1 MILIKYLI
9 WIDKSI
15 DNGEN
20 QGYIKI
26 MKDQFSINCIQFK
39 DVESAFQYMMNSLRF
54 KVIALMV
61 SGSLFSTYIQ
71 AFDNYKK
78 KLTTIPLTIIFTS
91 SVSKFKGYCKYKDRI
106 EHIFYNPGGVHDTF
120 GPVKEYIK
128 KLMKTEIPK
137 IPCNPKDNP
146 NNYEKCYSFEYIKN
160 SSQLIYPY
168 LYNDIISNKEITDDE
183 IYNFNYLL
191 VEKFGNK
198 MGDLIEPLTLCK
210 KIPSEILSKFY
221 VYAYS
226 LETPFYRNLNWDLM
240 MLNGN
245 NYYPFI
251 KTLYKGMGDYCFKDL
266 SVRLYRGARMSEDEL
281 NKMKEVLNQKET
293 YDNKMDKVIQFT
305 KTYSDINFIDKK
317 NIIPKILFYSR
328 CFLSFSRNLSV
339 ANGFSGNVLLELHLD
354 FLDLNEIQSNSDI
367 SKFSAFSSEE
377 EIVFYPFS
385 SFSIEKIY
393 KENGK
398 TKIILECLGKYKD
411 SIKDA
416 INKYKN
422 DYGSFENQISYSNF
436 YSDIKNSKFLKL
448 EDCLQ
453 VVYTKITGK
462 PYSEYKNEGN
472 NNSINNNNNSNNY
485 NNNSNKN
492 NTNDNSNEQDTV
504 KNFVEDIFNWA
515 LNHK

>member
-1 MILIKYLI
+1 MILIHDLI
-9 WIDKSI
+9 WIDKII
-15 DNGEN
+15 DNNEN

-26 MKDQFSINCIQFK
+26 MKDKYNIECKQFK
-39 DVESAFQYMMNSLRF
+39 DVESAFQYMMNSLKF

-61 SGSLFSTYIQ
+61 SGSFFPTYIE
-71 AFDNYKK
+71 AFDKYKN

-91 SVSKFKGYCKYKDRI
+91 SISKVKAQYKYKDRL
-106 EHIFYNPGGVHDTF
+106 EDPFYNPGGVHVSF
-120 GPVKEYIK
+120 GPVEEYIK

-146 NNYEKCYSFEYIKN
+146 TNYEKCYSFEYVKN

-168 LYNDIISNKEITDDE
+168 LYNDIISNKEITDNE

-191 VEKFGNK
+191 VEKFGNT
-198 MGDLIEPLTLCK
+198 MSNLIEPLTICK

-240 MLNGN
+240 MLNGD

-266 SVRLYRGARMSEDEL
+266 SVRLYRGAKMSNDEL
-281 NKMKEVLNQKET
+281 NKMMEVLNQKET
-293 YDNKMDKVIQFT
+293 YDNKIDKVIQFT

-354 FLDLNEIQSNSDI
+354 YLDLNEIQSNSDI
-367 SKFSAFSSEE
+367 SKFSAYSSEE

-398 TKIILECLGKYKD
+398 TKIILECLGKYKNT
-411 SIKDA
+411 IEDA

-422 DYGSFENQISYSNF
+422 EFGSFENQISYSNF
-436 YSDIKNSKFLKL
+436 YNDVKNSKFLKL

-462 PYSEYKNEGN
+462 PLSQYKNEGN
-472 NNSINNNNNSNNY
+472 NNYNNNNNVNN
-485 NNNSNKN
+485 KD
-492 NTNDNSNEQDTV
+492 NDLEEQEIV

>member
-1 MILIKYLI
+1 MILVKDLI
-9 WIDKSI
+9 WIDKNI
-15 DNGEN
+15 GNNEN

-26 MKDQFSINCIQFK
+26 MKEKYKINCEQFT
-39 DVESAFQYMMNSLRF
+39 DVEQAFQYMMNSLKF
-54 KVIALMV
+54 KVILLMV
-61 SGSLFSTYIQ
+61 SGSLFSTYMK
-71 AFDNYKK
+71 AFDNYRN

-91 SVSKFKGYCKYKDRI
+91 SISKLKGYCESKDRI
-106 EHIFYNPGGVHDTF
+106 EDKFYNPGGAHDSF
-120 GPVKEYIK
+120 GPVEEYIK

-146 NNYEKCYSFEYIKN
+146 TNYEKCYSFEYIKN

-168 LYNDIISNKEITDDE
+168 LYNDIISNKEITDNE

-198 MGDLIEPLTLCK
+198 MGDLIEPLTICK
-210 KIPSEILSKFY
+210 KIPSDILSKFY

-226 LETPFYRNLNWDLM
+226 LETPFYKNLNWDLM
-240 MLNGN
+240 MLNGDK
-245 NYYPFI
+245 YYPFI

-266 SVRLYRGARMSEDEL
+266 SVRLYRGAKMSDDEL
-281 NKMKEVLNQKET
+281 NKMMEVLDQKEK
-293 YDNKMDKVIQFT
+293 YDNKMDEVIKFT
-305 KTYSDINFIDKK
+305 KAYNDINFINKK

-328 CFLSFSRNLSV
+328 CFLSFSRSLSV
-339 ANGFSGNVLLELHLD
+339 ANGFIGNVLLELHLD
-354 FLDLNEIQSNSDI
+354 YLDLNEIQSNSDI
-367 SKFSAFSSEE
+367 SKFSAYSSEE

-411 SIKDA
+411 TIKEA
-416 INKYKN
+416 IKKYKN
-422 DYGSFENQISYSNF
+422 EFSSFENQISYSNF
-436 YSDIKNSKFLKL
+436 YNDVQNSKYLKL

-462 PYSEYKNEGN
+462 PISQYKNEGK
-472 NNSINNNNNSNNY
+472 NSNNNNNND
-485 NNNSNKN
+485 KD
-492 NTNDNSNEQDTV
+492 NDNDNEYKLQQTV
-504 KNFVEDIFNWA
+504 KNFVEDIFNWV
-515 LNHK
+515 LNK